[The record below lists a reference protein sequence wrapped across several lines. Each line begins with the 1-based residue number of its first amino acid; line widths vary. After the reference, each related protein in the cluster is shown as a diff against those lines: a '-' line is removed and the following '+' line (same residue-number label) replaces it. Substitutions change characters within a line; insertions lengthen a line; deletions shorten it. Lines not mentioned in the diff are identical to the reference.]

1 MADPAH
7 YITAKIAS
15 AIGGFFGGATMMTFI
30 KPKTISEAFI
40 RGGVSTGSGIIFSD
54 PIIRYFELAINWE
67 NQLMI
72 GAIVGFL
79 AYSILG
85 AIANFFQKNQK
96 EDIFELINKAKERKK

>member
-1 MADPAH
+1 MADPSH

-15 AIGGFFGGATMMTFI
+15 AIGGFFGGAAMMTFI
-30 KPKTISEAFI
+30 RPKTIGEAFI

-54 PIIRYFELAINWE
+54 PLLRYIDFAINWE
-67 NQLMI
+67 NQLLT

-85 AIANFFQKNQK
+85 AVANFFQKNRDD
-96 EDIFELINKAKERKK
+96 DIFTFVKKAKGRKK